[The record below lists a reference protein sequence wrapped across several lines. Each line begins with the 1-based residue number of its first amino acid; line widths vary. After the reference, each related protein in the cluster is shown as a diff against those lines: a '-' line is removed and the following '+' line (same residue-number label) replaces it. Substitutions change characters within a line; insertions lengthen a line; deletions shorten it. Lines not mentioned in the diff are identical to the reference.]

1 MTLTALGVGVW
12 FGLTLDSTVYPL
24 TLGIGAFSVAVAAV
38 AWTLVQ
44 RHGEPVPAIRVLA
57 ETRAA

>member
-12 FGLTLDSTVYPL
+12 LGLTLDATVYPL

-38 AWTLVQ
+38 AWMLVQ
-44 RHGEPVPAIRVLA
+44 RHGEPVPATLGLA
-57 ETRAA
+57 ESQAE